1 MQNKAFY
8 TVLSILVAVLGWF
21 GQQAYFKLVDIEK
34 EIVSVKLEL
43 VKVQSEMMTRDDVVE
58 IVKSEIAKVRK

>member
-43 VKVQSEMMTRDDVVE
+43 VKVQAEMITRDDVIS
-58 IVKSEIAKVRK
+58 IVKSELAKEKK

>member
-1 MQNKAFY
+1 MGNKAFY

-43 VKVQSEMMTRDDVVE
+43 VKVQAEMITREEVVS
-58 IVKSEIAKVRK
+58 IVHNELVKKAK

>member
-34 EIVSVKLEL
+34 ELVTVKLEL
-43 VKVQSEMMTRDDVVE
+43 VKLQSEMITRDDVIS
-58 IVKSEIAKVRK
+58 IVKNELAKVRK